1 MAATEVAI
9 VTGGARGIGASIT
22 KLLSESG
29 MHVAVGYSTNRK
41 TAEEFA
47 AKLRAAG
54 GSISVHQGNVGSP
67 DDCRRVV
74 EEVLADAGR
83 VDHLINN
90 AGITIDKTVRDMT
103 VEEWH
108 AVLRI
113 NLSGSFYMIKAVL
126 EHMIERRSGRIVNIS
141 SVIGQRGKIG
151 QAHYAASKAGLFG
164 FTKSLAQEVARKGI
178 TVNCVAPG
186 YVDTDMV
193 AAVDPKTM
201 DKLLARVPVGRIGS
215 GREIARAVQ
224 YLLGEDAAYIT
235 GSVISVNGGLD
246 M

>member
-1 MAATEVAI
+1 MGVNEVAI

-22 KLLSESG
+22 TLLAQSG
-29 MHVAVGYSTNRK
+29 VHVAAGYSSNRGA
-41 TAEEFA
+41 AEELA
-47 AKLRAAG
+47 AKLQAEGA
-54 GSISVHQGNVGSP
+54 SVSVHQGNVGNP

-74 EEVLADAGR
+74 DEVLQLTGR

-90 AGITIDKTVRDMT
+90 AGITIDKTVREMT

-141 SVIGQRGKIG
+141 SVIGQRGNIG
-151 QAHYAASKAGLFG
+151 QAHYAASKAGMFG
-164 FTKSLAQEVARKGI
+164 FTKSLALEVARKGI

-193 AAVDPKTM
+193 AAVDKGTM
-201 DKLLARVPVGRIGS
+201 DLLLTRVPIGRIGR
-215 GREIARAVQ
+215 GHEIARAVQ
-224 YLLGEDAAYIT
+224 FLLSEDAGYIT
-235 GSVISVNGGLD
+235 GSVVSVNGGLD

>member
-1 MAATEVAI
+1 MNATEVAI
-9 VTGGARGIGASIT
+9 VTGGARGIGGSIT

-29 MHVAVGYSTNRK
+29 MHVAVGYSSNHK
-41 TAEEFA
+41 AANELA
-47 AKLRAAG
+47 AKLRTAG

-74 EEVLADAGR
+74 EEVLAQVGR

-126 EHMIERRSGRIVNIS
+126 EHMLERRSGRIVNIS
-141 SVIGQRGKIG
+141 SVIGQRGNIG

-193 AAVDPKTM
+193 AAVDPTTM
-201 DKLLARVPVGRIGS
+201 EKLLSRVPVGRIGS
-215 GREIARAVQ
+215 GREIGRAVQ

>member
-1 MAATEVAI
+1 MTATEVAI

-22 KLLSESG
+22 TLLSQSG
-29 MHVAVGYSTNRK
+29 MHVAVGYSSNRK
-41 TAEEFA
+41 AADELA
-47 AKLRAAG
+47 AKLRADG
-54 GSISVHQGNVGSP
+54 GSVSVHQGNVGSP
-67 DDCRRVV
+67 EDCLRVV
-74 EEVLADAGR
+74 DEVLVEVGR

-90 AGITIDKTVRDMT
+90 AGVTIDKTVRDMT

-126 EHMIERRSGRIVNIS
+126 EHMLERRSGRIVNIS
-141 SVIGQRGKIG
+141 SVIGQRGNIG

-193 AAVDPKTM
+193 AAVDPTTM
-201 DKLLARVPVGRIGS
+201 EKLLARVPVGRIGS